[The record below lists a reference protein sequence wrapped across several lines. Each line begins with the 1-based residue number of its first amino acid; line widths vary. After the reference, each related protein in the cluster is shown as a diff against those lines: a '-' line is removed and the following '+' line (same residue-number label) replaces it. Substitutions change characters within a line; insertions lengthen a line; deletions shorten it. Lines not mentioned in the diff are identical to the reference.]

1 MKYTLNKLHE
11 KTTNNFKINDITLDL
26 DLPIIKD
33 FHDYEIK
40 SNELDKIKIDIKEV
54 DSEVT
59 SKIGL
64 TLPKQK
70 VLNITIPKF
79 VEVKEPIIITYNFKE
94 NDNLV
99 DTLNIKF
106 EESSSADIILIY
118 KSLDNGEHFHHYK
131 EELKNEKNS
140 NGSITIVD
148 LLNDNSKNFIAI
160 ENTTYENSTITHN
173 LVDIGGNIRLT
184 NIYSDSIEYGSS
196 NIINNVYIG
205 KENDVIDMNYY
216 LKNTGKNTNNN
227 LKVEGSLNNKARKNF
242 RGTIDFVK
250 GCSKS
255 VGIENENCVLLSDE
269 VIARS
274 LPELLCGEEDVEGAH
289 GISSGK
295 VDKEKLFY
303 LMTRGYSKKEAER
316 MIIIAN
322 FTSIINEIK
331 DEETKEEILKRIEEL

>member
-1 MKYTLNKLHE
+1 
-11 KTTNNFKINDITLDL
+11 
-26 DLPIIKD
+26 
-33 FHDYEIK
+33 
-40 SNELDKIKIDIKEV
+40 
-54 DSEVT
+54 
-59 SKIGL
+59 
-64 TLPKQK
+64 
-70 VLNITIPKF
+70 
-79 VEVKEPIIITYNFKE
+79 
-94 NDNLV
+94 
-99 DTLNIKF
+99 
-106 EESSSADIILIY
+106 
-118 KSLDNGEHFHHYK
+118 
-131 EELKNEKNS
+131 
-140 NGSITIVD
+140 
-148 LLNDNSKNFIAI
+148 
-160 ENTTYENSTITHN
+160 
-173 LVDIGGNIRLT
+173 
-184 NIYSDSIEYGSS
+184 
-196 NIINNVYIG
+196 
-205 KENDVIDMNYY
+205 MNYY

-250 GCSKS
+250 GCTKS